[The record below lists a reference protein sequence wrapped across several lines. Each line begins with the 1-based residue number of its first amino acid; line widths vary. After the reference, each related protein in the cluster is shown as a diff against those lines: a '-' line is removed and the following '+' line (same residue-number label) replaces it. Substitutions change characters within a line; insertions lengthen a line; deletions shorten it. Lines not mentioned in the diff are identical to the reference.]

1 MPGSGKSTIGVVLA
15 KTLMMNFC
23 DTDLLIQQSQKRSL
37 CQIIDDEGLSGFIKI
52 ENKLVSEISCTNTVV
67 ATGGSVILGS
77 DAMANLKRLGTV
89 IYLKV
94 PLIDLKDRIK
104 NIKTRGIVMNPGS
117 SLDEVYAERCP
128 LYSKYADICLDCQNK
143 SLEEIVSLI
152 SLEMN
157 NTN

>member
-157 NTN
+157 NKN